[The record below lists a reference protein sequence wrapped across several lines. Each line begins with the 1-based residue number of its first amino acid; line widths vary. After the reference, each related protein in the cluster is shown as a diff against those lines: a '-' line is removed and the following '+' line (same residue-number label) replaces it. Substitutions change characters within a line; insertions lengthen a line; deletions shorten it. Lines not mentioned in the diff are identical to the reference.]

1 MSAILNP
8 VPSPVQPAPVSPTGV
23 PHRRH
28 RKAILLLLVVG
39 FAAAV
44 AAAWF
49 ALRRPAQPAT
59 PAVVART
66 AKIARGTLERSVR
79 VSGQTSARHYANV
92 IAPLLR
98 GPEGRNS
105 LFLLKVAKGGTFVK
119 KGDLLVKLDPQSAQD
134 HLDDTAADV
143 VQSQLDVRR
152 RVAEQGVEWEG
163 LLQTLRVT
171 KATLDKAVLDDKA
184 SEIRTPID
192 QEQMKLSVE
201 EYQASYKQQ
210 GEDLKSKQVS
220 HASEKRI
227 LEITSIRQQRH
238 LDRHLTDLRKYEI
251 KSTMDG
257 LVVLMSIM
265 RGPGDMAQ
273 IQEGDQVF
281 PGMPVMKVV
290 NPASMQV
297 DGNINQ
303 AESSQFRVGQ
313 ECRISLDAFPGLT
326 FKGKIYSMGAM
337 AAGSWRVNYYIRN
350 IPIRVAIEGADPRLI
365 PDLSAAVDV
374 ILERA
379 NDALLLPLGAV
390 SEESGKPVVY
400 VKSAEGSFARRDVE
414 LGARSNTHA
423 VVLAGLAEGEEVR
436 MN

>member
-8 VPSPVQPAPVSPTGV
+8 VPPPVQPAPPSPTRV
-23 PHRRH
+23 PHRRS
-28 RKAILLLLVVG
+28 RKGILLLLAVV
-39 FAAAV
+39 FAVAI

-49 ALRRPAQPAT
+49 ALRRPTQPAT
-59 PAVVART
+59 PAAMART
-66 AKIARGTLERSVR
+66 AKIVKGTLERSVR
-79 VSGQTSARHYANV
+79 VSGQTSARNYANV

-98 GPEGRNS
+98 GPEGRGS

-119 KGDLLVKLDPQSAQD
+119 KGDLLVKIDPQQSQD
-134 HLDDTAADV
+134 HIDDVTADV
-143 VQSQLDVRR
+143 TQSKLDVGKRI
-152 RVAEQGVEWEG
+152 AEQGVEWEG
-163 LLQTLRVT
+163 LMQTLRVT
-171 KATLDKAVLDDKA
+171 KATLDKAVLEDKA

-192 QEQMKLSVE
+192 QEQMKLAVE

-210 GEDLKSKQVS
+210 SADLKSKQVS
-220 HASEKRI
+220 HGSERRI

-238 LDRHLTDLRKYEI
+238 LERHLIDIKKFEI
-251 KSTMDG
+251 RAPMDG
-257 LVVLMSIM
+257 LVVLMSIW
-265 RGPGDMAQ
+265 RGPGDLAQ
-273 IQEGDQVF
+273 IQEGDQVA

-290 NPASMQV
+290 NPASMQAEA
-297 DGNINQ
+297 NINQ

-326 FKGKIYSMGAM
+326 LKGKIYSIGAM

-350 IPIRVAIEGADPRLI
+350 IPIRVAIEGSDPRLI

-379 NDALLLPLGAV
+379 SDALLLPLGSV
-390 SEESGKPVVY
+390 SEEGGKPVVY
-400 VKSAEGSFARRDVE
+400 VKTAEGGFARREVE
-414 LGARSNTHA
+414 LGSRNNTHA
-423 VVLAGLAEGEEVR
+423 VALAGVSEGDEVR